1 MDSRYVEKMAKVLL
15 DYSLEVKK
23 DEILI
28 INSSYL
34 SEPLLLELYKEALLR
49 GAHPV
54 LKVSLPDSSYYF
66 YRYAQEHQL
75 RFIPPWSKV
84 EMETANCILNIMAT
98 KNSKALANIDPEKMR
113 ISNLASKELVE
124 IFEERYNRG
133 ELRWSVTLYPTAAQA
148 QDAEMSLQEF
158 EDFVVKACHL
168 DEEDPVEYWKGVD
181 ERQKKIVNFLE
192 NKREFRIVGE
202 DTDIVI
208 RTDGRKWINASGKEN
223 FPDGEVFTSPV
234 ENGVNGKIRFNLPQ
248 YYMGKEVEGVYL
260 EFRDG
265 VVIVA
270 NAEKGD
276 SFLKKVLETDEGAK
290 RLGEFAFGLNY
301 GIQSISK
308 NVLFDEK
315 IGGTVHLAL
324 GRAFPQAGGMN
335 KSVVHWDMI
344 YDLRKKGE
352 IYADGELIYKN
363 GEFVVE
369 L

>member
-1 MDSRYVEKMAKVLL
+1 
-15 DYSLEVKK
+15 
-23 DEILI
+23 
-28 INSSYL
+28 
-34 SEPLLLELYKEALLR
+34 
-49 GAHPV
+49 
-54 LKVSLPDSSYYF
+54 
-66 YRYAQEHQL
+66 
-75 RFIPPWSKV
+75 
-84 EMETANCILNIMAT
+84 
-98 KNSKALANIDPEKMR
+98 
-113 ISNLASKELVE
+113 
-124 IFEERYNRG
+124 
-133 ELRWSVTLYPTAAQA
+133 
-148 QDAEMSLQEF
+148 
-158 EDFVVKACHL
+158 
-168 DEEDPVEYWKGVD
+168 
-181 ERQKKIVNFLE
+181 
-192 NKREFRIVGE
+192 
-202 DTDIVI
+202 
-208 RTDGRKWINASGKEN
+208 
-223 FPDGEVFTSPV
+223 
-234 ENGVNGKIRFNLPQ
+234 
-248 YYMGKEVEGVYL
+248 MGKEVEGVYL

-301 GIQSISK
+301 GIQNISK